1 MSSEHPVNILL
12 VDDRSENL
20 LALEALL
27 RPSGYNLVAARSG
40 EEALRCVLR
49 HEFAVILLDVQMPN
63 LDGFETA
70 ELIRGRERSRNTP
83 IIFLTAVSTSELHIS
98 RGYIAGAVDYL
109 LKPFMPEI
117 LLSKVAIFVDLYVKT
132 AEVRQQAQDLQ
143 STVVSLEHEIAERE
157 RIEAELRRA
166 RDELEQRVRDR
177 TAGLAE
183 ANQALRTQIAER
195 KRLEAQLIQSQKMES
210 IGRLAGGVA
219 HDFNN
224 LLMAISG
231 YTELVADTL
240 PAEHEARDDLR
251 EIRKATARAAGL
263 TQQLLAFARKQ
274 IMDPRVVD
282 LAELVHDVEK
292 LLGRLIGEHIEI
304 VVELVPALGHA
315 RVDIGQIEQL
325 LVNLAVN
332 ARDAMPEGGRLTIH
346 VENIILDEQ
355 AASMADDLRP
365 GAYIRLTV
373 SDTGLGMD
381 QQTLAQL
388 FEPFFTTKD
397 PGQGTGL
404 GLATCYGIVKQHAGH
419 ITCTSAIGKGTTFDI
434 YLPCVDETPAD
445 LPARADSRS
454 LPRGT
459 ERVLLV
465 EDEGA
470 VRVLLGRVLRELG
483 YQVVE
488 MPDGEQALQYV
499 RSHGDERFELLLT
512 DVVMPRMGG
521 QKLAE
526 RLKSGDPALKVMYIS
541 GHIDHPTISE
551 GRREIEPLVL
561 TKPFEQQT
569 LARRVREVLDTE
581 A

>member
-1 MSSEHPVNILL
+1 MSSEQPVNILL

-27 RPSGYNLVAARSG
+27 RPNGYNLISARSG

-98 RGYIAGAVDYL
+98 KGYIAGAVDYL

-117 LLSKVAIFVDLYVKT
+117 LLSKVAIFVDLYTKT

-143 STVVSLEHEIAERE
+143 ATVVAREREIAERE

-166 RDELEQRVRDR
+166 RDELEQRVQER
-177 TAGLAE
+177 TAGLAQ
-183 ANQALRTQIAER
+183 ANQALRAQIAER

-240 PAEHEARDDLR
+240 PAKHEARDDLR
-251 EIRKATARAAGL
+251 EIRKAIARAAGL

-304 VVELVPALGHA
+304 AVELAPELGHA

-332 ARDAMPEGGRLTIH
+332 GRDAMPGGGRLTIR
-346 VENIILDEQ
+346 VENIVLDEQ
-355 AASMADDLRP
+355 AAGMADDLAP
-365 GAYIRLTV
+365 GAYIRLAV
-373 SDTGLGMD
+373 SDTGVGMD
-381 QQTLAQL
+381 APTQAQL
-388 FEPFFTTKD
+388 FEPFFTTKM

-419 ITCTSAIGKGTTFDI
+419 IVCTSEIGKGTTFEV
-434 YLPCVDETPAD
+434 YLPCVDEAPAD
-445 LPARADSRS
+445 LPARAGSQR
-454 LPRGT
+454 LPRGS

-465 EDEGA
+465 EDEPA
-470 VRVLLGRVLRELG
+470 VRALIGRVLRNLG

-488 MPDGEQALQYV
+488 MPDGEEALQYAQ
-499 RSHGDERFELLLT
+499 SHSSERFELLLT
-512 DVVMPRMGG
+512 DVVMPRIGG
-521 QKLAE
+521 QMLAE
-526 RLKSGDPALKVMYIS
+526 QLKAVDPALKIMYIS
-541 GHIDHPTISE
+541 GHIDHPTITN
-551 GRREIEPLVL
+551 GRREIEALVL
-561 TKPFEQQT
+561 SKPFEQQV
-569 LARRVREVLDTE
+569 LARRVRDILDAE

>member
-1 MSSEHPVNILL
+1 MSSEQPVNILL

-143 STVVSLEHEIAERE
+143 ATVVSLEQEIAERE
-157 RIEAELRRA
+157 RIAGELRQA

-292 LLGRLIGEHIEI
+292 LLGRLIG
-304 VVELVPALGHA
+304 
-315 RVDIGQIEQL
+315 
-325 LVNLAVN
+325 
-332 ARDAMPEGGRLTIH
+332 
-346 VENIILDEQ
+346 
-355 AASMADDLRP
+355 
-365 GAYIRLTV
+365 
-373 SDTGLGMD
+373 
-381 QQTLAQL
+381 
-388 FEPFFTTKD
+388 
-397 PGQGTGL
+397 
-404 GLATCYGIVKQHAGH
+404 
-419 ITCTSAIGKGTTFDI
+419 
-434 YLPCVDETPAD
+434 
-445 LPARADSRS
+445 
-454 LPRGT
+454 
-459 ERVLLV
+459 
-465 EDEGA
+465 
-470 VRVLLGRVLRELG
+470 
-483 YQVVE
+483 
-488 MPDGEQALQYV
+488 
-499 RSHGDERFELLLT
+499 
-512 DVVMPRMGG
+512 
-521 QKLAE
+521 
-526 RLKSGDPALKVMYIS
+526 
-541 GHIDHPTISE
+541 
-551 GRREIEPLVL
+551 
-561 TKPFEQQT
+561 
-569 LARRVREVLDTE
+569 
-581 A
+581 

>member
-1 MSSEHPVNILL
+1 MPSQQPVNILL

-20 LALEALL
+20 LALEELL
-27 RPSGYNLVAARSG
+27 RPGGYNLVSARSG

-49 HEFAVILLDVQMPN
+49 YDFAVILLDVQMPT

-70 ELIRGRERSRNTP
+70 ELIRGRDRSRNTP
-83 IIFLTAVSTSELHIS
+83 VIFLTAVSTSELHIAK
-98 RGYIAGAVDYL
+98 GYIAGAVDYL

-132 AEVRQQAQDLQ
+132 AEVRQQAHDLQ
-143 STVVSLEHEIAERE
+143 TTVFTLEHEIAERE
-157 RIEAELRRA
+157 RIEAELRRVH
-166 RDELEQRVRDR
+166 DQLEQRVRER

-183 ANQALRTQIAER
+183 ANHALRSEIAER
-195 KRLEAQLIQSQKMES
+195 KRLQSQLIQSQKMES

-240 PAEHEARDDLR
+240 PAQHDARDDLR

-282 LAELVHDVEK
+282 LADLVRDVEK
-292 LLGRLIGEHIEI
+292 LLRRLIGEHIEI
-304 VVELVPALGHA
+304 AVELAPELGCA

-346 VENIILDEQ
+346 VENIVLDEQ
-355 AASMADDLRP
+355 AAGVSVDLVP
-365 GAYIRLTV
+365 GAYVRLAV
-373 SDTGLGMD
+373 SDTGMGMD
-381 QQTLAQL
+381 APTQAQL

-419 ITCTSAIGKGTTFDI
+419 IACTSEIGRGTTFDVF
-434 YLPCVDETPAD
+434 LPCVDEAPDD
-445 LPARADSRS
+445 LHPLPDSQN

-465 EDEGA
+465 EDEAA
-470 VRVLLGRVLRELG
+470 VRALIARVLGDLG
-483 YQVVE
+483 YRVVE
-488 MPDGEQALQYV
+488 MSNGEEALQYV
-499 RSHGDERFELLLT
+499 QSQQHERFDLLLT

-521 QKLAE
+521 EKLAE
-526 RLKSGDPALKVMYIS
+526 QLKAIEPALKILFIS
-541 GHIDHPTISE
+541 GYADAPKIAS
-551 GRREIEPLVL
+551 GRRQAEMLVL
-561 TKPFEQQT
+561 AKPFEQLA
-569 LARRVREVLDTE
+569 LARRVRETLDI
-581 A
+581 